1 MKINDKRLMKNLH
14 TLKTFTDT
22 PDDGVTRFSYGKQD
36 AKARAYILKRA
47 EDAGCS
53 VYIDPLQNIIIDL
66 KTNTPG
72 SPSVVCGSHIDTV
85 KNGGW
90 LDGIYGVCGAL
101 EVMETLAQSG
111 VSGNGVNYRMVI
123 FAEEEGSG
131 FGSTMTGSKFIS
143 GIYKDENLDS
153 LKRDD
158 GKSLRE
164 ILSGL
169 SPHPSVCAEVAEN
182 APAVYSDEKFSP
194 EKTVWDFD
202 KIKTMLELHI
212 EQGPVLDR
220 EGLSLGIVDSIFG
233 MRVIEVTLTGVG
245 NHAGATP
252 MTERYDAMCTAAE
265 CILSAEKTVKADADK
280 RTVVTVGKLE
290 VMPNC
295 SNVIPETVKFSLE
308 VRDKDEDKINKFTD
322 QIIED
327 IKYIAN
333 KRNVSCLI
341 KEHSKSSPL
350 HLSDRLI
357 SSMTARAEDQNLS
370 FKVMD
375 SGAVHDACMIAYH
388 ADTGMIFVPSIDG
401 RSHVPE
407 EDTKESD
414 LVAGAQFLLDTV
426 LAELN
431 I

>member
-1 MKINDKRLMKNLH
+1 MCIRDR
-14 TLKTFTDT
+14 T
-22 PDDGVTRFSYGKQD
+22 
-36 AKARAYILKRA
+36 YILKRA